1 MTYKPVPLNSSPSRP
16 ARKQRRDVDY
26 FLPKKAFDQVM
37 EHYPVD
43 SRVSLFGTDAE
54 RKRDRR
60 RIKSDLSLRS
70 TYTFYNEAPK
80 KNKKGKAQG
89 IIAAKGIPVK
99 NTTAPS
105 IQDFRVDVE
114 REVRKVIKT
123 AKHKAI
129 FIKRYLYGLEI
140 FSKEIQHLFSRFEQQ
155 IGNLFI
161 KAKIYPLGT
170 YFVAIRRKEKVR
182 RSRKD

>member
-37 EHYPVD
+37 EHYPVE

-60 RIKSDLSLRS
+60 RIKSDLNLAY

-89 IIAAKGIPVK
+89 IVAAKGIPVK

-114 REVRKVIKT
+114 REICKVIYR
-123 AKHKAI
+123 KA
-129 FIKRYLYGLEI
+129 
-140 FSKEIQHLFSRFEQQ
+140 
-155 IGNLFI
+155 
-161 KAKIYPLGT
+161 
-170 YFVAIRRKEKVR
+170 
-182 RSRKD
+182 